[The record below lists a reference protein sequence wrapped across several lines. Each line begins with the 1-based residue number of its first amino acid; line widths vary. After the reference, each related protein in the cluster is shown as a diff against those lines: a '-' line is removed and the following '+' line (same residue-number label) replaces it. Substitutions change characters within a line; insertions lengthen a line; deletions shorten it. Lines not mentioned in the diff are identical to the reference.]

1 MECDLTRFPFLC
13 NVGGGIV
20 KGPLM
25 LAMGVHPSVA
35 SATGATMLLFT
46 SLTAFTSYIIFGLL
60 ISQYAIVCFWFG
72 FLATFLGQ
80 VLLAFFMT
88 KHARNSYIAFSI
100 GFVVLISAV
109 LMTIQSIISTAKGE
123 KHSSGGICG
132 VDT

>member
-1 MECDLTRFPFLC
+1 
-13 NVGGGIV
+13 
-20 KGPLM
+20 M
-25 LAMGVHPSVA
+25 LAMGVHPTVA

-46 SLTAFTSYIIFGLL
+46 SLTAFTSYIVFGLL
-60 ISQYAIVCFWFG
+60 IHQYAIVCFLFG
-72 FLATFLGQ
+72 FIATLLGQ
-80 VLLAFFMT
+80 LLLTFFMM

-109 LMTIQSIISTAKGE
+109 LMTIQSILSSAKGE